1 MKDKVREIV
10 GQVFQLERGSIDGAT
25 SPDSV
30 RRWDSLGHLQLIAAL
45 EREFGVRFQVRDIQS
60 MDSVA
65 GIEEI
70 LEMRGGGGSGGG

>member
-1 MKDKVREIV
+1 MKERVRDIV
-10 GQVFQLERGSIDGAT
+10 GQVFQLERGSVAGST

-45 EREFGVRFQVRDIQS
+45 EREFGVRFQVREIQA

-70 LEMRGGGGSGGG
+70 LALRSA

>member
-1 MKDKVREIV
+1 MKERVREVV
-10 GQVFQLERGSIDGAT
+10 GEVFQLERGSIGEST

-45 EREFGVRFQVRDIQS
+45 EREFGVRFQVREIQA

-70 LEMRGGGGSGGG
+70 LALRLG

>member
-1 MKDKVREIV
+1 MKERVREVV
-10 GQVFQLERGSIDGAT
+10 GQVFRLEPGSVAEST

-30 RRWDSLGHLQLIAAL
+30 SRWDSLGHLQLIAAL
-45 EREFGVRFQVRDIQS
+45 EREFGVRFQVREIQA

-70 LEMRGGGGSGGG
+70 LALRLA